1 MQPNN
6 IFRAQGMKFGSHFR
20 TDSEQSHLFSMKP
33 YLSVRYFL
41 LRIKKIRIQVLQ
53 QTAQKTD
60 AEKFGSAVKSND
72 CIYLYYNK
80 LSMGGGK
87 DKSNF
92 TGIIRRQSMS
102 FKIRVTV
109 HGHKDKESGNKVQVS
124 KISSKPK
131 FLNNPQLCST
141 VF

>member
-6 IFRAQGMKFGSHFR
+6 IFRAQGMKFDSHFR
-20 TDSEQSHLFSMKP
+20 TNAEQSHLFSRKP

-80 LSMGGGK
+80 LSMGGGG

-124 KISSKPK
+124 KIS
-131 FLNNPQLCST
+131 
-141 VF
+141 

>member
-6 IFRAQGMKFGSHFR
+6 IFRAQGMKFDSHFG
-20 TDSEQSHLFSMKP
+20 TNVEQSHLFSRKP

-80 LSMGGGK
+80 LSMGGG

-124 KISSKPK
+124 KIS
-131 FLNNPQLCST
+131 
-141 VF
+141 

>member
-20 TDSEQSHLFSMKP
+20 TDSEQSQFFSRKP

-41 LRIKKIRIQVLQ
+41 LRTKKIRIRVLQ
-53 QTAQKTD
+53 RTAQKTD
-60 AEKFGSAVKSND
+60 AEKFGRSVKRND

-124 KISSKPK
+124 KIS
-131 FLNNPQLCST
+131 
-141 VF
+141 